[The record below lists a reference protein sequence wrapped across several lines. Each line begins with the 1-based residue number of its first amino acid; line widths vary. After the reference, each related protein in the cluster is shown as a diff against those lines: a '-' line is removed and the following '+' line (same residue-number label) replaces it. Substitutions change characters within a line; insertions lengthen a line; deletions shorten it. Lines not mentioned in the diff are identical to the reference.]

1 MDLTQYK
8 GQQEMK
14 DEVIRDIEEGTF
26 VKKDK
31 KKKKKKN
38 KKKEQTKEID

>member
-1 MDLTQYK
+1 
-8 GQQEMK
+8 MK

-26 VKKDK
+26 VEKDK